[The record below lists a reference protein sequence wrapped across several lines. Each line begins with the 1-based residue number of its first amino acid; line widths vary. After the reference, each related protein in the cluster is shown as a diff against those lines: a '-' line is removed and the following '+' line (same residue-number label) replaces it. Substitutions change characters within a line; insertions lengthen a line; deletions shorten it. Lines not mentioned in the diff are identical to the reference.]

1 ASRHAA
7 RNVVAAWDSDDH
19 ISGVGGKVPAPWLA
33 VWRGDPR
40 RTGMDLAD
48 RDFIIEASWVLAF
61 REGRPTL
68 VRDGSVRVRGDR
80 IEEVSDRRLRGNAK
94 RVDASGQ
101 LLLPGFVSGHT
112 HGCAATPTR
121 GIIEGGRSFGR
132 PLILVESLTDEE
144 LDDLTAFNLA
154 EILRSGCTTHV
165 EMSLS
170 PRQCESYVRVAKRF
184 GAR

>member
-1 ASRHAA
+1 
-7 RNVVAAWDSDDH
+7 
-19 ISGVGGKVPAPWLA
+19 
-33 VWRGDPR
+33 
-40 RTGMDLAD
+40 MDLMD
-48 RDFIIEASWVLAF
+48 RDFIIEASWVLAN
-61 REGRPTL
+61 RNGQPIL
-68 VRDGSVRVRGDR
+68 IRDGSVRVRDDR

-94 RVDASGQ
+94 RINAAGQ

-132 PLILVESLTDEE
+132 PLTLVDGLTDEQ

-154 EILRSGCTTHV
+154 EILRAGCTTQV

-170 PRQCESYVRVAKRF
+170 QRQCESFGRIAKRF
-184 GAR
+184 GARAYPGAMIPGPSEWERV